1 MSATLTS
8 PKKLA
13 GSIMHLVVT
22 T

>member
-8 PKKLA
+8 SKKLA